1 VVVAVTTDA
10 VVVKE
15 EVAADQ
21 ETAGVNQFSKEY
33 R

>member
-1 VVVAVTTDA
+1 VVVVAMTDA

-15 EVAADQ
+15 EVAAQ
-21 ETAGVNQFSKEY
+21 ESAEGNQFFKEY